1 MTSRPQNSTLYPG
14 VHRSRPSRCLVWL
27 QAKAGGP
34 SCEHRVPRL
43 EGSVFLSPETRSQ
56 LLPLTPIPRCH
67 SRALT
72 SSLLPGSR
80 GSSHMLN
87 LGRQRG
93 SLAMASLSRRL
104 DRPQSSPAS
113 LASARSTLPPQ
124 RGLRPGMGR
133 GLARGPAGWLTTCLL
148 SRGPAAAPVP
158 CSAGPELRRH
168 CLGRRVH
175 PQAVCG
181 SLI

>member
-1 MTSRPQNSTLYPG
+1 MPCLAPSESRRAQLRASPSLAGGVRVLEPRDPEPAAASRP
-14 VHRSRPSRCLVWL
+14 RPS
-27 QAKAGGP
+27 
-34 SCEHRVPRL
+34 VP
-43 EGSVFLSPETRSQ
+43 Q
-56 LLPLTPIPRCH
+56 

-80 GSSHMLN
+80 GSLSHASPRPSAGQPGHGLPEPQAG
-87 LGRQRG
+87 LAAEQPCLTGLC
-93 SLAMASLSRRL
+93 SLRSAST
-104 DRPQSSPAS
+104 A
-113 LASARSTLPPQ
+113 
-124 RGLRPGMGR
+124 GLRPGMGR

-148 SRGPAAAPVP
+148 SRGLAAAPVP

-168 CLGRRVH
+168 CSGRRVH

>member
-1 MTSRPQNSTLYPG
+1 MAPSESRRAQLRASRSPAGGVRVLEPRDPEPAAASRPRTS
-14 VHRSRPSRCLVWL
+14 
-27 QAKAGGP
+27 
-34 SCEHRVPRL
+34 VP
-43 EGSVFLSPETRSQ
+43 Q
-56 LLPLTPIPRCH
+56 

-80 GSSHMLN
+80 GSSHMLH

-104 DRPQSSPAS
+104 DRLQSSPAS
-113 LASARSTLPPQ
+113 LASARSALPPQ

-168 CLGRRVH
+168 CSGRGVH